1 MASIVDMKLPDINS
15 DKFDVT
21 DSKQIKSY
29 LYQLNEQLRYLLGN
43 IGEEQLSN
51 DVQDQLDLIRQLINA
66 LAGNSGTT
74 INIST
79 GDRTQGW
86 QPSQMEQLQNQIQ
99 QIGNRLGEGST
110 SSGGTE
116 EREPQLGEG
125 DIVTLGNVKFVD
137 ALPANPAVGVL
148 YFVADIGLID
158 CQNWFNAQG
167 KDLK

>member
-1 MASIVDMKLPDINS
+1 MASLADLKLPDINS

-43 IGEEQLSN
+43 IGEDQLSS

-74 INIST
+74 ININT

-86 QPSQMEQLQNQIQ
+86 QPSELKQLTEQIKGIGERLGSGNTTTGESGGGGGSDAVKVVSVEQLPDKMDPDVIYLV
-99 QIGNRLGEGST
+99 R
-110 SSGGTE
+110 
-116 EREPQLGEG
+116 
-125 DIVTLGNVKFVD
+125 D
-137 ALPANPAVGVL
+137 VGV
-148 YFVADIGLID
+148 YE
-158 CQNWFNAQG
+158 
-167 KDLK
+167 

>member
-15 DKFDVT
+15 DKFDAT

-86 QPSQMEQLQNQIQ
+86 QPSQVEQLQNQIQ

-110 SSGGTE
+110 NNGGGGF
-116 EREPQLGEG
+116 L
-125 DIVTLGNVKFVD
+125 NVESVD
-137 ALPANPAVGVL
+137 KVPTDANPDTIYLIRGYSVL
-148 YFVADIGLID
+148 A
-158 CQNWFNAQG
+158 
-167 KDLK
+167 

>member
-1 MASIVDMKLPDINS
+1 MASLADLKLPDINS

-43 IGEEQLSN
+43 IGEDQLSN

-74 INIST
+74 ININT

-86 QPSQMEQLQNQIQ
+86 QPSELKQLTEQIKG
-99 QIGNRLGEGST
+99 IGERLGSGNTTTGE
-110 SSGGTE
+110 SGGGGF
-116 EREPQLGEG
+116 L
-125 DIVTLGNVKFVD
+125 NVESVK
-137 ALPANPAVGVL
+137 ALPSNPDPETIYLVQGAVVMS
-148 YFVADIGLID
+148 
-158 CQNWFNAQG
+158 
-167 KDLK
+167 

>member
-1 MASIVDMKLPDINS
+1 MASLADLKLPDINS

-43 IGEEQLSN
+43 IGEDQLSS

-74 INIST
+74 ININT

-86 QPSQMEQLQNQIQ
+86 QPSELEQLTEQIKG
-99 QIGNRLGEGST
+99 IGERLGSGNTTTGE
-110 SSGGTE
+110 SGGGGFLNVE
-116 EREPQLGEG
+116 S
-125 DIVTLGNVKFVD
+125 VT
-137 ALPANPAVGVL
+137 ALPSNPDPETIYLVQGAVVMS
-148 YFVADIGLID
+148 
-158 CQNWFNAQG
+158 
-167 KDLK
+167 

>member
-1 MASIVDMKLPDINS
+1 MASLADLKLPDINS

-43 IGEEQLSN
+43 IGEDQLSN

-74 INIST
+74 ININT

-86 QPSQMEQLQNQIQ
+86 QPSELKQLTEQIKG
-99 QIGNRLGEGST
+99 IGERLGEGNT
-110 SSGGTE
+110 SGGGGGAVNIE
-116 EREPQLGEG
+116 S
-125 DIVTLGNVKFVD
+125 VD
-137 ALPANPAVGVL
+137 EVPTNPDPDTIYLIRGYSVL
-148 YFVADIGLID
+148 A
-158 CQNWFNAQG
+158 
-167 KDLK
+167 

>member
-1 MASIVDMKLPDINS
+1 MASLADLKLPDINS

-43 IGEEQLSN
+43 IGEDQLSS

-74 INIST
+74 ININT

-86 QPSQMEQLQNQIQ
+86 QPSELEQLTEQIRG
-99 QIGNRLGEGST
+99 IGERLGSGNTTTGE
-110 SSGGTE
+110 SGGGGFLNVE
-116 EREPQLGEG
+116 S
-125 DIVTLGNVKFVD
+125 VT
-137 ALPANPAVGVL
+137 ALPSNPDPETIYLVQGAVVMS
-148 YFVADIGLID
+148 
-158 CQNWFNAQG
+158 
-167 KDLK
+167 

>member
-110 SSGGTE
+110 SSGGGGF
-116 EREPQLGEG
+116 L
-125 DIVTLGNVKFVD
+125 NVESVD
-137 ALPANPAVGVL
+137 KIPANANPDTIYLIRGYSVL
-148 YFVADIGLID
+148 A
-158 CQNWFNAQG
+158 
-167 KDLK
+167 

>member
-1 MASIVDMKLPDINS
+1 MASLADLKLPDINS

-43 IGEEQLSN
+43 IGEDQLSN

-74 INIST
+74 ININT

-86 QPSQMEQLQNQIQ
+86 QTSELKQLTEQIKG
-99 QIGNRLGEGST
+99 IGERLGNGNTTTGE
-110 SSGGTE
+110 SGGGGF
-116 EREPQLGEG
+116 L
-125 DIVTLGNVKFVD
+125 NVESVK
-137 ALPANPAVGVL
+137 ALPSNPDPETIYLVQGAVVMS
-148 YFVADIGLID
+148 
-158 CQNWFNAQG
+158 
-167 KDLK
+167 